1 MEQEIN
7 WMRNIEVKTTT
18 PACRQAGIYC
28 HPFFAEATK
37 GRQISTDGKFQDT
50 RQQDT
55 NKKQPISPTAR
66 RGGLVRVYTT

>member
-7 WMRNIEVKTTT
+7 WMRNIEVKTIT
-18 PACRQAGIYC
+18 PVCRQAGIYC

-50 RQQDT
+50 R
-55 NKKQPISPTAR
+55 
-66 RGGLVRVYTT
+66 